1 MVIMNKYIKDMMHER
16 ELIYDA
22 KKAIHKEDKK
32 YKAAGQMKGS
42 VMHMGHSPMKN
53 VNKGYA
59 PEVKSPIK
67 MGHSPLTK
75 HCTSALRYGSPMKQE
90 DPKDEL
96 TKEQKL
102 KMAGEAIGED
112 VSFEVKTMDDPRS
125 SRRIVEIKKQ
135 LEKENP
141 EKYEEIYGK

>member
-1 MVIMNKYIKDMMHER
+1 MNKYVKDMMHER

-32 YKAAGQMKGS
+32 YKAVFEMKGS
-42 VMHMGHSPMKN
+42 TLHMGHSPM
-53 VNKGYA
+53 
-59 PEVKSPIK
+59 
-67 MGHSPLTK
+67 HK

-90 DPKDEL
+90 DLKNEL

>member
-1 MVIMNKYIKDMMHER
+1 MNKYVKDMMHER

-42 VMHMGHSPMKN
+42 VMHMGHSP
-53 VNKGYA
+53 
-59 PEVKSPIK
+59 
-67 MGHSPLTK
+67 LTK

-90 DPKDEL
+90 DPKEL

-102 KMAGEAIGED
+102 KMAGEALGKD

-125 SRRIVEIKKQ
+125 SRSIVEIKNQ
-135 LEKENP
+135 LKKENP
-141 EKYEEIYGK
+141 EKYEEIYGN

>member
-1 MVIMNKYIKDMMHER
+1 
-16 ELIYDA
+16 
-22 KKAIHKEDKK
+22 
-32 YKAAGQMKGS
+32 
-42 VMHMGHSPMKN
+42 
-53 VNKGYA
+53 
-59 PEVKSPIK
+59 
-67 MGHSPLTK
+67 
-75 HCTSALRYGSPMKQE
+75 MKQE
-90 DPKDEL
+90 DLKNEL